1 MSLNK
6 EKVSREISENKIA
19 VCEKT
24 QGLRS
29 GNFSDLNSACSTVL
43 VPVKIF
49 QFQDMHYENCFLG
62 TFQGHSKRPSVFAE
76 RKQDFA
82 QRQSRMFLVNSS
94 RKIANDSR
102 ITAISLHV

>member
-1 MSLNK
+1 MCHHPSVSLNK

-49 QFQDMHYENCFLG
+49 QFQDMHYALG
-62 TFQGHSKRPSVFAE
+62 TFQGHSKRPT
-76 RKQDFA
+76 
-82 QRQSRMFLVNSS
+82 
-94 RKIANDSR
+94 
-102 ITAISLHV
+102 ITYKGHM

>member
-1 MSLNK
+1 MCHHPSVSLNK

-43 VPVKIF
+43 VPAKIF
-49 QFQDMHYENCFLG
+49 QFQDMHYENRFLG
-62 TFQGHSKRPSVFAE
+62 TFQGHSKRPNCGPVMWLFMAT
-76 RKQDFA
+76 
-82 QRQSRMFLVNSS
+82 LYTTNIVNS
-94 RKIANDSR
+94 
-102 ITAISLHV
+102 